1 MVFSFDNYK
10 HQHSNKLNPQVKRK
24 VRCEVCGRKIH
35 GSPITAEIE
44 GARLTVCMECSKH
57 GRIVTQDEY
66 TPKAK
71 PLGKSSAH
79 VPVMTQKKKPEI
91 KVEITKEII
100 QDYTVKIRQAREK
113 LGLTHEDLA
122 KKINEKTSVI
132 GKLETGKIQPSN
144 ILAAK
149 LEHAL
154 KIKLLTPITEE
165 KVAPQTLKAAN
176 RELTLGDLIQLDNKA
191 SEEQTERKPS

>member
-1 MVFSFDNYK
+1 M
-10 HQHSNKLNPQVKRK
+10 
-24 VRCEVCGRKIH
+24 
-35 GSPITAEIE
+35 AEIE
-44 GARLTVCMECSKH
+44 GARLTVCVECSKH
-57 GRIVTQDEY
+57 GRVLTEDEF

-71 PLGKSSAH
+71 PLGKPSAH
-79 VPVMTQKKKPEI
+79 VPVMQQKKKPGI
-91 KVEITKEII
+91 KVEITQEII
-100 QDYTVKIRQAREK
+100 QDYTAKIRQAREK

-144 ILAAK
+144 ILATK

-165 KVAPQTLKAAN
+165 KAATLTPKTAN
-176 RELTLGDLIQLDNKA
+176 REVTLGDLIQLNNKTA
-191 SEEQTERKPS
+191 EEQTERKPS